1 MVRRSVTNTPL
12 QALALMNDPTYVE
25 ASRKLAE
32 RMLTE
37 GGLSPA
43 QRINYAYRLCVAR
56 SATLAEQKV
65 LTGLLSDQLIVFR
78 KDPKTAEKLLGVGE
92 AKRNEKL
99 DAAELAAWTMLAG
112 TILNL
117 DETITKN

>member
-1 MVRRSVTNTPL
+1 
-12 QALALMNDPTYVE
+12 MNDPTYVE

-37 GGLSPA
+37 GGTTSA
-43 QRINYAYRLCVAR
+43 QRINFAYRLCVAR

-65 LTGLLSDQLIVFR
+65 LAGLLADQLTVFR
-78 KDPKTAEKLLGVGE
+78 KDTKAADKLLAVGE
-92 AKRNEKL
+92 SKRNEKL
-99 DAAELAAWTMLAG
+99 DAAELAAWTLLAG